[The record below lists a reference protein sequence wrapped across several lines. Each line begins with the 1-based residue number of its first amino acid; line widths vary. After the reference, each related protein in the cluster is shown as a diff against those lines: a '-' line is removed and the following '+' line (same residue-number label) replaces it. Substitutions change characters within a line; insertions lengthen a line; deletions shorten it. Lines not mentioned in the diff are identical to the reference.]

1 MNFFDDY
8 GVILD
13 VIRYDV
19 KRYLSKHGLKSVVL
33 GMSGGIDSALVAAII
48 KPVCDELNIP
58 LIGRSI
64 TIVSNKN
71 DEIDRSIKT
80 GNVFCSD
87 FNHINIMKP
96 VYDILLKNINIG
108 NEKFNTDDYSTKIR
122 DGNVK
127 ARLRMITLYNL
138 ASLSGGIVMG
148 TDNLTEHY
156 LGFFTIGGD
165 EVSDFEPIKYLWKTE
180 VYNLAEWM
188 ISNDLKTKNEKEA
201 LQECIDA
208 NATDGLGISNTDL
221 DQILPDWRDRHS
233 NTRSG
238 YKEVDLTFIE
248 YFEKSDK
255 DMEKHP
261 VIQRYLRSDFKRKRP
276 ISISRDKFISIKR
289 DYFI

>member
-1 MNFFDDY
+1 MYFFNNYND
-8 GVILD
+8 ILSI
-13 VIRYDV
+13 IRDSI
-19 KRYLSKHGLKSVVL
+19 RNYLSNNQLKSVVL
-33 GMSGGIDSALVAAII
+33 GMSGGIDSALVASIV

-64 TIVSNKN
+64 TIESNKG

-80 GNVFCSD
+80 GLAFCKD
-87 FNHINIMKP
+87 FDHIDLSIGYRL
-96 VYDILLKNINIG
+96 VIYDINRNNFKYDSDN
-108 NEKFNTDDYSTKIR
+108 FSSKIR
-122 DGNVK
+122 NGNVK
-127 ARLRMITLYNL
+127 ARLRMLTLYNL
-138 ASLSGGIVMG
+138 ASLTGGIVMG
-148 TDNLTEHY
+148 TENLTEHY

-188 ISNDLKTKNEKEA
+188 VNNDLKTNIEKEA

-238 YKEVDLTFIE
+238 YKEVDEIFIKLFTSDDNTFKE
-248 YFEKSDK
+248 LKN
-255 DMEKHP
+255 HP

-276 ISISRDKFISIKR
+276 ICIEREKFK
-289 DYFI
+289 

>member
-1 MNFFDDY
+1 MNFINDY
-8 GVILD
+8 QKTLSI
-13 VIRYDV
+13 IRKDIENYLV
-19 KRYLSKHGLKSVVL
+19 KQKLKSVII
-33 GMSGGIDSALVAAII
+33 GMSGGIDSALVAAIV

-64 TIVSNKN
+64 TIESNKN

-80 GNVFCSD
+80 GKAFCTD
-87 FNHINIMKP
+87 FEHIQISAG
-96 VYDILLKNINIG
+96 YHLLLRDINKY
-108 NEKFNTDDYSTKIR
+108 NEKYNVTDSKIR
-122 DGNVK
+122 NGNVK

-138 ASLSGGIVMG
+138 ASLTGGIVMG
-148 TDNLTEHY
+148 TENLTEHY
-156 LGFFTIGGD
+156 LGFFTIAGD
-165 EVSDFEPIKYLWKTE
+165 ETSDFEPIKCLWKTD

-188 ISNDLKTKNEKEA
+188 VNNDLKIQIEKES

-248 YFEKSDK
+248 YFKTSDK

-261 VIQRYLRSDFKRKRP
+261 VIQRYLKSDFKRKRP
-276 ISISRDKFISIKR
+276 VFI
-289 DYFI
+289 

>member
-1 MNFFDDY
+1 MNFNNNY
-8 GVILD
+8 QKIIL
-13 VIRYDV
+13 VIRDNV
-19 KRYLSKHGLKSVVL
+19 ENYLIKQNLKSVVI

-48 KPVCDELNIP
+48 KPVCDKLNIP

-64 TIVSNKN
+64 TIESNKE
-71 DEIDRSIKT
+71 DEINRSIKT
-80 GNVFCSD
+80 GFAFCTDFDHIDLSIGYRKVIDDINKNNFKYNSD
-87 FNHINIMKP
+87 DFS
-96 VYDILLKNINIG
+96 D
-108 NEKFNTDDYSTKIR
+108 KIR
-122 DGNVK
+122 SGNVK

-138 ASLSGGIVMG
+138 ASLTGGIVMG
-148 TDNLTEHY
+148 TENLTEHH

-188 ISNDLKTKNEKEA
+188 VNNDLKTNIEKES

-221 DQILPDWRDRHS
+221 DQILPGWRDRHS

-238 YKEVDLTFIE
+238 YKEVDEIFIKLFTSDGNTFKE
-248 YFEKSDK
+248 LKN
-255 DMEKHP
+255 HP

-276 ISISRDKFISIKR
+276 ICIEREKFK
-289 DYFI
+289 